1 MKVRNI
7 SNQDLKISLRVN
19 NEIRSVTVK
28 PNQVMYCEDK
38 SQINKQLLIY
48 EKKKLVNIEKQAEK
62 PDYVEHYKSFFESG
76 TYSTAKPVEPI
87 DLDDDIEMTEM
98 QEADLEPER
107 FEEIDID
114 EIDDQAEEPVK
125 KGRGRPKKPVD
136 ESATTLEKKGRGRPK
151 GSTKSKE
158 A

>member
-7 SNQDLKISLRVN
+7 SNQDLKISLQVN
-19 NEIRSVTVK
+19 NEIKSVTVR

-48 EKKKLVNIEKQAEK
+48 EKKKLVNIEKQVEK

-76 TYSTAKPVEPI
+76 TYSTIKPADTI
-87 DLDDDIEMTEM
+87 DIDDDIEMSEM
-98 QEADLEPER
+98 QEGELEPER

-114 EIDDQAEEPVK
+114 EIDDEVNESVK
-125 KGRGRPKKPVD
+125 KGRGRPKKVVI
-136 ESATTLEKKGRGRPK
+136 ESATPSEKKGRGRPK

-158 A
+158 V